1 MPNATKSLRS
11 ILAPARGKC
20 ETKSH
25 LTNTRTDCALTQQMM
40 HRLHQGHQPL
50 REERTS
56 AKLLLDLHTVS
67 APSGEERTL
76 GAAAHRWNALRYA
89 SAASAAHPQ
98 PGVYGGCAAEAGVS
112 EASGSRVSGCP
123 RALRDTLIQ
132 GTTWYPVKKNGNTLA
147 RAARLKTTD
156 TTEH

>member
-1 MPNATKSLRS
+1 
-11 ILAPARGKC
+11 
-20 ETKSH
+20 
-25 LTNTRTDCALTQQMM
+25 MM

-89 SAASAAHPQ
+89 SAASAAQPQ

-123 RALRDTLIQ
+123 RALRE
-132 GTTWYPVKKNGNTLA
+132 A
-147 RAARLKTTD
+147 RYFNP
-156 TTEH
+156 